1 MHYLCLALML
11 SVALSA
17 SARTE
22 SDAGATKYEG
32 GGYVTAAIELRK
44 LAEKGDPIA
53 QTNFGNMY
61 ADGIGVP
68 QNYAEAIRWFRKAAA
83 QGHAQAKEMLESL
96 GVGLFPQSIAI
107 EDPPGGEQ
115 QAASAASTQR
125 LAVQEGD
132 DERIE
137 VRITVNSV
145 LLPASHSDF
154 TRHGFHGTVFLHSRH
169 FKPHL
174 RRSSKHKHRRRP
186 LRFPV
191 RGARTTKSI
200 HQMHRL
206 R

>member
-11 SVALSA
+11 SFALSA

-107 EDPPGGEQ
+107 EGPPGGQQ

-125 LAVQEGD
+125 LAVQEGED
-132 DERIE
+132 GRIE

-154 TRHGFHGTVFLHSRH
+154 VHHGFHGTVFLHSRH
-169 FKPHL
+169 FKSHL
-174 RRSSKHKHRRRP
+174 RRNFKHKHRPRP

-191 RGARTTKSI
+191 RGARATKSI

>member
-11 SVALSA
+11 SFALSA

-32 GGYVTAAIELRK
+32 GGYVTAAIELRE

-83 QGHAQAKEMLESL
+83 QGHARAKEMLESL
-96 GVGLFPQSIAI
+96 GVGLFPQSFAI
-107 EDPPGGEQ
+107 GDPLGGEQ

-125 LAVQEGD
+125 SAVQEGD
-132 DERIE
+132 DGHVKIR
-137 VRITVNSV
+137 VTVNSA
-145 LLPASHSDF
+145 LLPPSHSDF
-154 TRHGFHGTVFLHSRH
+154 IHHGFHGTVFLHSRH
-169 FKPHL
+169 FKPHF
-174 RRSSKHKHRRRP
+174 RRHFAHKQRLRP
-186 LRFPV
+186 LRSPV
-191 RGARTTKSI
+191 RGGRTTKSI

>member
-1 MHYLCLALML
+1 ML
-11 SVALSA
+11 SFALSA

-32 GGYVTAAIELRK
+32 GGYVTAAIELRE

-53 QTNFGNMY
+53 QTNVGEMY

-83 QGHAQAKEMLESL
+83 QGHAQAKEMLESM
-96 GVGLFPQSIAI
+96 GVGSFPQSIAI
-107 EDPPGGEQ
+107 EGSPGGEQ
-115 QAASAASTQR
+115 QAASTQR

-137 VRITVNSV
+137 IRITVNSV
-145 LLPASHSDF
+145 LLPASNSDF
-154 TRHGFHGTVFLHSRH
+154 VHHGFHGTVFLHSRH

-174 RRSSKHKHRRRP
+174 RRNLKHKHRPRS

-191 RGARTTKSI
+191 RGGRTTKSI
-200 HQMHRL
+200 HRMHRL

>member
-1 MHYLCLALML
+1 ML
-11 SVALSA
+11 SFALSA

-32 GGYVTAAIELRK
+32 GGYVTAAIELRE

-107 EDPPGGEQ
+107 EGPSGGEQ
-115 QAASAASTQR
+115 QAASMQR

>member
-11 SVALSA
+11 SFALSA

-22 SDAGATKYEG
+22 SDAGVTKYEG

-53 QTNFGNMY
+53 QTNYGNMY

-107 EDPPGGEQ
+107 EGPLGGEQ
-115 QAASAASTQR
+115 QAASMQR

-145 LLPASHSDF
+145 LLPASNSAFVH
-154 TRHGFHGTVFLHSRH
+154 HGFHGTVFLHSRH

-174 RRSSKHKHRRRP
+174 RRNFKHKHRPRP

-191 RGARTTKSI
+191 RSGRTTKSI
-200 HQMHRL
+200 HRVHRP